1 MVSGPKRPCLRQGCC
16 ELVRHPNTYCKKHK
30 PKCNDKLR
38 PTAYQRGYTNAW
50 RRYRQAFLIKSPLCV
65 ECTKQGL
72 IREATVVDHI
82 TPHKGNKDIFWDESN
97 HQSLCIRCHN
107 KKTATKDGGFG
118 RKI

>member
-1 MVSGPKRPCLRQGCC
+1 M
-16 ELVRHPNTYCKKHK
+16 
-30 PKCNDKLR
+30 
-38 PTAYQRGYTNAW
+38 
-50 RRYRQAFLIKSPLCV
+50 